1 MLLPPTELVR
11 MLLVLVGE
19 LGVMDVL
26 WIMLGDKFVVLNI
39 KKIIFFID
47 FIVQMISLTD
57 ATLLAQA
64 DDAVVILDKEL
75 VELYLMPFLPAISLE
90 VSVKAEKHFF

>member
-1 MLLPPTELVR
+1 ML
-11 MLLVLVGE
+11 
-19 LGVMDVL
+19 
-26 WIMLGDKFVVLNI
+26 
-39 KKIIFFID
+39 
-47 FIVQMISLTD
+47 SLTD

-90 VSVKAEKHFF
+90 VSVKAKIFFLISHLIVEIQSYVDKIPRSDLIELMSGSGMSFEKSMSH